1 MAETVTKPLRQ
12 PLSYQTVN
20 GSVRFCRQAGRLMIK
35 VSVDEAQV
43 AHLILAPEPMAAAD
57 AGVDPIAAAERLFS
71 VLAKGSVAAGAA
83 SDLAQSTQPSPT
95 SR

>member
-1 MAETVTKPLRQ
+1 MAETANKPFKQ

-35 VSVDEAQV
+35 VSVNEAQV
-43 AHLILAPEPMAAAD
+43 PHLILAPEPMTAPEAD
-57 AGVDPIAAAERLFS
+57 FDTIAAAERLFS
-71 VLAKGSVAAGAA
+71 VLAKGSVAADAA